1 MPRGFRMNVLLCQFL
16 LALKWI
22 GLPAQSARGSAEA
35 GALASSQFDRSVFFW
50 GAPGFLLGSGA
61 NQISLHLN

>member
-1 MPRGFRMNVLLCQFL
+1 MPRGFRMNVLGCQFL

-35 GALASSQFDRSVFFW
+35 GALVSSQFDRSVFW
-50 GAPGFLLGSGA
+50 APGFLLGGGA
-61 NQISLHLN
+61 NQISLYLN